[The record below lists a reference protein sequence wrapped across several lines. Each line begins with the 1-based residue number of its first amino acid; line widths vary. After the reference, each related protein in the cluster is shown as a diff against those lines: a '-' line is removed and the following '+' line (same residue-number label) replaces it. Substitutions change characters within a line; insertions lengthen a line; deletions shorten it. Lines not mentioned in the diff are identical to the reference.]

1 MDETM
6 NFNTTNEDNAESAS
20 RPGETKAEK
29 FLRLAP
35 PRVNKIIKAID
46 SLEKLSA
53 HGSYEYTE
61 EQVEKMF
68 AAIKS
73 ELETCEASFKP
84 KTAEKSEG
92 FSF

>member
-6 NFNTTNEDNAESAS
+6 NYNDVENDEVEAS
-20 RPGETKAEK
+20 SKPGETKAEK

-68 AAIKS
+68 TAIRS

-92 FSF
+92 FTF

>member
-6 NFNTTNEDNAESAS
+6 NFSTTNDENSEVAS
-20 RPGETKAEK
+20 KPGETKAEK

-68 AAIKS
+68 TAIRS